1 MACRRYSASAYVL
14 CSIKFS
20 SIYTADVGRGWLWI
34 IVGENGV
41 RRCLR
46 REWAGVFAFAARV
59 SSGGAA
65 GAESLKTVIFSLT
78 LLVCDTRELLR
89 EVRDEG
95 TDGARFRDGMENE
108 KATAGRSGCDGS
120 SLGPVWCF

>member
-1 MACRRYSASAYVL
+1 MGCE
-14 CSIKFS
+14 
-20 SIYTADVGRGWLWI
+20 DVCGVSGRVSL
-34 IVGENGV
+34 
-41 RRCLR
+41 
-46 REWAGVFAFAARV
+46 V
-59 SSGGAA
+59 SSGAAA